1 MDGKY
6 LRLKNLS
13 VGYTIPKLWSKK
25 MGMERMRVYVNGQN
39 LLTFSNNSFI
49 DPESS
54 EFDSRMSTS
63 GANSGRNYPTL
74 RYYGFGIDIE
84 F

>member
-1 MDGKY
+1 MEPQGGYGKGTY
-6 LRLKNLS
+6 LCQRTK
-13 VGYTIPKLWSKK
+13 
-25 MGMERMRVYVNGQN
+25 

-54 EFDSRMSTS
+54 EFDSKMGNS